1 MVLLVLLVFRRFF
14 GGNVVMWIL
23 WKIEKIKNKRIK
35 VYNVKCGCYIVVRMY
50 VVLTYRL
57 TVDWGAGVMA
67 LWSIW
72 NQSES
77 TSSLKREDSAGS
89 LFQECAAFSKRQVH
103 GYNVTLSWMKPSL
116 NRYRRYVY
124 VQWPWA
130 LIARGL
136 MAFTFHLRIWDVET
150 FTTLQLSHRKTVDTG
165 NTAPNTGT
173 GQRGSGKSGKPAETA
188 ETCTFFV
195 LIFVTV
201 KWDSVGY
208 FLTIWTSLK
217 NRDRLTG

>member
-1 MVLLVLLVFRRFF
+1 
-14 GGNVVMWIL
+14 
-23 WKIEKIKNKRIK
+23 
-35 VYNVKCGCYIVVRMY
+35 MY

-77 TSSLKREDSAGS
+77 TPSLKREESAGS
-89 LFQECAAFSKRQVH
+89 LFQECTAFSKRQVH

-150 FTTLQLSHRKTVDTG
+150 FTTLQLSHRKPVDTG
-165 NTAPNTGT
+165 NTAEHRDGT
-173 GQRGSGKSGKPAETA
+173 AGQREERETRGNCGNLHLLCFDFCNRQVRFRRIVFDNLDILKKPRPTY
-188 ETCTFFV
+188 
-195 LIFVTV
+195 
-201 KWDSVGY
+201 S
-208 FLTIWTSLK
+208 
-217 NRDRLTG
+217 